1 MSIPVKDV
9 IKAGYGYKR
18 EFNKLKSLRDNEL
31 SSTNNQVYYDK
42 GRNTAI
48 LNVKG
53 TNPFSP
59 KDLYADAVLGLY
71 GSKGLRKTDRF
82 KETKD
87 TYDQIK
93 QKYPQAS
100 IGITSHS
107 LGKNIAELVTDKNKD
122 RFIGVNGFFHPFK
135 GTPSNERFKNYRT
148 SNDVISAFA
157 SNSKNVKTV
166 GGFKNP
172 FGVLQNHGVDG
183 LPKRI
188 RI

>member
-59 KDLYADAVLGLY
+59 KDLYADVVLGLY

-82 KETKD
+82 KQTQD
-87 TYDQIK
+87 TYDEIKKNILMQILVSHRIHWAKISENLLQIK
-93 QKYPQAS
+93 IK
-100 IGITSHS
+100 TDL
-107 LGKNIAELVTDKNKD
+107 LGSM
-122 RFIGVNGFFHPFK
+122 GFFIHLK
-135 GTPSNERFKNYRT
+135 EHQVMK
-148 SNDVISAFA
+148 DD
-157 SNSKNVKTV
+157 
-166 GGFKNP
+166 
-172 FGVLQNHGVDG
+172 L
-183 LPKRI
+183 
-188 RI
+188 